1 MRAVKPYLRERAVE
15 YARRWAFSRNPLFYD
30 YTGIGGN
37 CTNFISQCLYAG
49 GCVMNFTPVYGWYYL
64 DPDARS
70 AAWTGVEFLYDFLI
84 TNMGPGPFAQEVNPG
99 GLEIGDVIQ
108 LANADGDYYHTLL
121 VTGFADD
128 TYLVAAQ
135 SNDAFDRPLN
145 TYEYADARFLHI
157 LGIGV
162 EYVPEDDC
170 YEALL
175 EGQDITAQPPMD
187 LPMPE
192 VPDMPEALPVMEVPS
207 EEDVPPTNE
216 RQSLSQA
223 RGTPDLPRTTSQR
236 G

>member
-37 CTNFISQCLYAG
+37 CTNFVSQCLYAG
-49 GCVMNFTPVYGWYYL
+49 GCEMNFTPVYGWYYL

-84 TNMGPGPFAQEVNPG
+84 TNTGAGPFAEEVNPG

-108 LANADGDYYHTLL
+108 LANAEGDYYHTLL
-121 VTGFADD
+121 VTGFGDG

-145 TYEYADARFLHI
+145 TYEYAEARFLHI

-162 EYVPEDDC
+162 EYTPEVDC
-170 YEALL
+170 YLALL
-175 EGQDITAQPPMD
+175 DGTDITAQPPVET
-187 LPMPE
+187 LPADDNTVTEAP
-192 VPDMPEALPVMEVPS
+192 PPEA
-207 EEDVPPTNE
+207 EEAPINE

-223 RGTPDLPRTTSQR
+223 RGTPSLP
-236 G
+236 GA